1 MDFKQ
6 VTSYKAFTVLSGAIS
21 VFHAFVVITTFN
33 HHLYLC
39 LVPESMLLTVT
50 FMVRFEI
57 FFSHRCSL
65 DLLIPQAGKA
75 VRIAQEDRL
84 KVVVFPAYS
93 ALLYNK
99 F

>member
-6 VTSYKAFTVLSGAIS
+6 VTPYKAFTVSSGAIS
-21 VFHAFVVITTFN
+21 VFHAFVIITAFN

-50 FMVRFEI
+50 FVEHFEI

-75 VRIAQEDRL
+75 VRIAMPPSGPGR
-84 KVVVFPAYS
+84 
-93 ALLYNK
+93 
-99 F
+99 